1 MIKGNKIRK
10 KLSKLFVKQSIRY
23 FKTCYFDWIG
33 FRVEMDEEETQSQ
46 QKSIIKK
53 EKEIKT
59 TKTLSRTTKTERQH
73 G

>member
-33 FRVEMDEEETQSQ
+33 FLVEMEEETQSQ

>member
-1 MIKGNKIRK
+1 
-10 KLSKLFVKQSIRY
+10 
-23 FKTCYFDWIG
+23 
-33 FRVEMDEEETQSQ
+33 MDEEETQSQ

-59 TKTLSRTTKTERQH
+59 TKTLSRTTKTERKAAWIKKLPIKIFLR